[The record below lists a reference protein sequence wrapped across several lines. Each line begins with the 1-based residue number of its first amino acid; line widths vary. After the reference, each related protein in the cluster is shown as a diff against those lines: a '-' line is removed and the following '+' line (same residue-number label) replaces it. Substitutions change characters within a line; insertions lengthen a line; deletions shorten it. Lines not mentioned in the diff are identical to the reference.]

1 LYDSDTSLPVIK
13 LPNRRDVAWNTIGR
27 GEKSPKNRQAV
38 PNSRQAAR
46 PTARLV
52 GLKPRLAGPT
62 LAGLKAEIAAGE
74 PMISSSAEPYT
85 WIWVDAPYLREQAQR
100 CTRLARDCP
109 HLPTAH
115 ELEAIGVELMQ
126 KAAELDHLQED
137 RDAERSTRE

>member
-1 LYDSDTSLPVIK
+1 M
-13 LPNRRDVAWNTIGR
+13 AWNTIGR
-27 GEKSPKNRQAV
+27 GDYLSEKQASCSKFALSRAPNRKTCRTQT
-38 PNSRQAAR
+38 RF
-46 PTARLV
+46 
-52 GLKPRLAGPT
+52 
-62 LAGLKAEIAAGE
+62 AGLNAEITAGE